1 MGACQSKADNEE
13 EEKKKRS
20 RAIDAKLEEDSR
32 RLRKECK
39 ILLLGELPHCP
50 LDIRHYKDTNVTQ
63 APAKAAN
70 QPSSSK

>member
-1 MGACQSKADNEE
+1 MGACQSMQNGDE

-39 ILLLGELPHCP
+39 ILLLGT
-50 LDIRHYKDTNVTQ
+50 LDLSRPGDNMAYSCKQVPEKVVN
-63 APAKAAN
+63 P
-70 QPSSSK
+70 P

>member
-1 MGACQSKADNEE
+1 MGACQSMQNGDE

-39 ILLLGELPHCP
+39 ILLLGTLNLCRP
-50 LDIRHYKDTNVTQ
+50 DDRMAYKC
-63 APAKAAN
+63 K
-70 QPSSSK
+70 